1 MNTGSVENWAGEI
14 AEIGAIYP
22 FEGTETILWIL
33 GLVLWVTWHYKQLAG
48 ENKQLAEQ
56 DALLTDEVL
65 RKCVEKKEV
74 GNV

>member
-1 MNTGSVENWAGEI
+1 MNTGSIESWAGEI

-22 FEGTETILWIL
+22 FEGAETILWII
-33 GLVLWVTWHYKQLAG
+33 GLVLWVTWHYKQLAS

>member
-1 MNTGSVENWAGEI
+1 MNTGSIENWAGEI
-14 AEIGAIYP
+14 AEIDAIYP
-22 FEGTETILWIL
+22 FEGTETMLWIV
-33 GLVLWVTWHYKQLAG
+33 GLVLWLAWHYKQLAA

-65 RKCVEKKEV
+65 RKCVEKEEV